1 MVKLDFEEYDE
12 ISKMELIIE
21 SIIRNFRLEQVLIS
35 LANDEKQKIMIL
47 TILSILC
54 KQKYYQEYL
63 KKHVIQYQQDGVIQ
77 VIEEVINKL
86 KESLETN
93 DIKEAT
99 YKLKEHGEFIQIN
112 LDMYFQKKHA
122 NYITEKH
129 SMKLVIDQNKQKELL
144 ETNPYTINQLLKY
157 LQKPLTQEETIIEE
171 MIEFQQ
177 ESFQTY
183 KIETKI
189 LKYIKALMKKNYNE
203 EQLNNTIAF
212 ILSNVYQEVLEDY
225 NDQNRRLIKN
235 IVENEDL
242 NKTELI
248 EHFKNNDMFS
258 NMILKKFLIY
268 NDKIEEG
275 RLEELQHKESKKY
288 AKRLYDK

>member
-63 KKHVIQYQQDGVIQ
+63 KKHVIQYQQDDVIQ

-242 NKTELI
+242 KKTELI

-275 RLEELQHKESKKY
+275 CLEELQHKESKKY

>member
-63 KKHVIQYQQDGVIQ
+63 KKHVIQYQQDDVIQ

-99 YKLKEHGEFIQIN
+99 YKLKEHGEMIIDTGWHYVWGRGCSGQAIL
-112 LDMYFQKKHA
+112 LDWVVGKIA
-122 NYITEKH
+122 
-129 SMKLVIDQNKQKELL
+129 
-144 ETNPYTINQLLKY
+144 
-157 LQKPLTQEETIIEE
+157 EE
-171 MIEFQQ
+171 MG
-177 ESFQTY
+177 
-183 KIETKI
+183 I
-189 LKYIKALMKKNYNE
+189 LEGMEHDWSKYM
-203 EQLNNTIAF
+203 
-212 ILSNVYQEVLEDY
+212 
-225 NDQNRRLIKN
+225 
-235 IVENEDL
+235 
-242 NKTELI
+242 
-248 EHFKNNDMFS
+248 
-258 NMILKKFLIY
+258 
-268 NDKIEEG
+268 
-275 RLEELQHKESKKY
+275 
-288 AKRLYDK
+288 

>member
-63 KKHVIQYQQDGVIQ
+63 KKHVIQYQQDDVIQ

-275 RLEELQHKESKKY
+275 CLEELQHKESKKY